1 MYTIFVRRLMTAVG
15 LTGIIVLMEKPMNA
29 QKVTVA
35 PTSKPAI
42 VSSSKASTATLVEQ
56 QQQKYIVKYGKSFK
70 LEGRIV
76 KILEPGDS
84 RLAKLPFN
92 KYGAYIIISNYK
104 GDGFSS
110 TPALVGITALPP
122 TYCERFAILPIID
135 LASDRDAEAFQK
147 GPQGECTTIFPM
159 EGRCCSAGH

>member
-1 MYTIFVRRLMTAVG
+1 MDIIFVRQLTAMAG
-15 LTGIIVLMEKPMNA
+15 LTGMTMLMGQPINA
-29 QKVTVA
+29 QQVAVA
-35 PTSKPAI
+35 PTEKPAI

-147 GPQGECTTIFPM
+147 GPQGECPTIFPL